1 MVPDSARPQASTPYT
16 NSPLKQE
23 RLPVSPDEQQLVP
36 PRYREL
42 IR

>member
-1 MVPDSARPQASTPYT
+1 LAPYT
-16 NSPLKQE
+16 NAPLKAE
-23 RLPVSPDEQQLVP
+23 RLPASPDEQQLVP